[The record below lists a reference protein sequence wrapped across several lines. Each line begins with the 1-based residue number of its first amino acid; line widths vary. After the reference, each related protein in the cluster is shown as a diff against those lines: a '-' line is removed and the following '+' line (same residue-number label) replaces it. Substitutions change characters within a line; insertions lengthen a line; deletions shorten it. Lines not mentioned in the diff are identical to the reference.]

1 MRLPFFFSM
10 NIPKASC
17 HFSQLIF
24 LRFITGQS
32 ELLMLGQSLENF
44 ISSPDIFNFHYANLT
59 VFFYYFKCVPFKIE
73 ESCG

>member
-10 NIPKASC
+10 NILKAGC

-24 LRFITGQS
+24 LRFITGES
-32 ELLMLGQSLENF
+32 ELLILGQSLENF
-44 ISSPDIFNFHYANLT
+44 ISSPDVFNFHYASLT

-73 ESCG
+73 EPGG